1 MPIHHSTNE
10 YSCLKMAISTKQ
22 NMYKKKLQMGNRNAI
37 AGRNNSRRAA
47 ARGIRKPDSKNRSKN
62 ILAKNSNSNSKS
74 DSTENSSDKKN
85 DER

>member
-1 MPIHHSTNE
+1 
-10 YSCLKMAISTKQ
+10 
-22 NMYKKKLQMGNRNAI
+22 MGNRNAI
-37 AGRNNSRRAA
+37 AARNNARR

-74 DSTENSSDKKN
+74 DSTDNSSDKKN